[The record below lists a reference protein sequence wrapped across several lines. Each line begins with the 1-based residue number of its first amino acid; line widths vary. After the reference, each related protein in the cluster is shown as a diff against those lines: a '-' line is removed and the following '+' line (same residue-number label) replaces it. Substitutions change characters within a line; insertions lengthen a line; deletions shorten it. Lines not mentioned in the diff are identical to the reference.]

1 MYYRFSMVFFPTY
14 IYDIIYT
21 QSVVYASAKLNIL
34 TIVYK
39 TKSYTWNILTI
50 YSNRLIYT
58 F

>member
-21 QSVVYASAKLNIL
+21 QSVVYASVKLKIL

-39 TKSYTWNILTI
+39 TKSYT
-50 YSNRLIYT
+50 
-58 F
+58 